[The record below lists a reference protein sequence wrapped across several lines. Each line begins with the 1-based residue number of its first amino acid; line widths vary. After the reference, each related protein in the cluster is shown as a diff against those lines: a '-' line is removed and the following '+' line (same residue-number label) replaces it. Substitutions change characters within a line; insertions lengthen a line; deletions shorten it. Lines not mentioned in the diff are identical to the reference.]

1 MPVEPAK
8 SAITRDPIL
17 VDLALQGGGSHGA
30 FTWGVLDRLLEEPW
44 LGIDGISGTSAGAMN
59 AAVLVDG
66 HAKGGAAGARMALEN
81 FWRRVSEAARF
92 SPFRRGPLDVLL
104 GRWTL
109 DSSPIYVTI
118 DLMSRLL
125 SPYDLNPMGNN
136 PLRAILAEAIDFAR
150 LAQAPIK
157 IFITATNV
165 RSGRGHV
172 LPTGGAGCVAS
183 SPLMRPLRPL
193 RLCPCMFFL
202 CVCVCWSRRVAS
214 AIASDPLA
222 GAARRGWLR
231 AGLARC
237 CVLPVPDEPLRC
249 WPPFRTSAVDAWT
262 SSMVCP
268 VAFDEMRAPSRCR
281 SKSPETSINSRRAV
295 YASLAFP
302 SRLRFGRPGTCG
314 AANGASQPNRRQ
326 RLSPRTGTGER
337 LVPLDGSRRWRVSNV
352 SSLAF
357 CVDGCQHRRQVAL
370 MSVRPA
376 LANVSQPTS
385 RTSKLGRY
393 RLCLG
398 MRVSHQHPGVS
409 VSANGSNFRHIE
421 TLLEEPAYCFVAQVV
436 EPQARDAGSSSQALP
451 SEPQRV
457 GRDNQHSVPHTRSGP
472 DHFEGSW
479 RERHGSR
486 MTVLRVPQEDRA
498 GLKVHIVP
506 QHGQQLATPH
516 PRLYGQLDR
525 RRQPM
530 ALAFA
535 SREEPLQFSRARP
548 PLSWVAGRGQLD
560 LIDRVRW
567 QHETPIRSARPE
579 GNGERQPTHAGQ
591 WHP

>member
-202 CVCVCWSRRVAS
+202 CVCV
-214 AIASDPLA
+214 L
-222 GAARRGWLR
+222 
-231 AGLARC
+231 
-237 CVLPVPDEPLRC
+237 
-249 WPPFRTSAVDAWT
+249 
-262 SSMVCP
+262 
-268 VAFDEMRAPSRCR
+268 
-281 SKSPETSINSRRAV
+281 
-295 YASLAFP
+295 
-302 SRLRFGRPGTCG
+302 
-314 AANGASQPNRRQ
+314 
-326 RLSPRTGTGER
+326 
-337 LVPLDGSRRWRVSNV
+337 
-352 SSLAF
+352 
-357 CVDGCQHRRQVAL
+357 
-370 MSVRPA
+370 
-376 LANVSQPTS
+376 
-385 RTSKLGRY
+385 
-393 RLCLG
+393 
-398 MRVSHQHPGVS
+398 
-409 VSANGSNFRHIE
+409 
-421 TLLEEPAYCFVAQVV
+421 
-436 EPQARDAGSSSQALP
+436 EPQGRECYRKRSS
-451 SEPQRV
+451 
-457 GRDNQHSVPHTRSGP
+457 G
-472 DHFEGSW
+472 
-479 RERHGSR
+479 
-486 MTVLRVPQEDRA
+486 
-498 GLKVHIVP
+498 
-506 QHGQQLATPH
+506 
-516 PRLYGQLDR
+516 R
-525 RRQPM
+525 RR
-530 ALAFA
+530 
-535 SREEPLQFSRARP
+535 
-548 PLSWVAGRGQLD
+548 
-560 LIDRVRW
+560 
-567 QHETPIRSARPE
+567 
-579 GNGERQPTHAGQ
+579 
-591 WHP
+591 